1 MTRANPLPISEVK
14 NYLRDPYAWPGGYR
28 LTAYCADGEPLCR
41 SCILASFRDVIRA
54 HGPDGWDRSWV
65 IIAIGVH
72 WEGPCETCAQCGAD
86 LPSEYGD
93 PEEPDEPQPSDPTI
107 VYPWRHEDFDS
118 TRHEKA
124 GGWVGDVIL
133 PAFRV
138 VRSPGGRRAY
148 AIGDSD
154 QSQHVKAIDKL
165 LRKHPSM
172 TPIEAATR
180 VAADC
185 GRKLDSMRTE
195 YTARPY

>member
-1 MTRANPLPISEVK
+1 MTRATPLPISEVK
-14 NYLRDPYAWPGGYR
+14 NYLRNPWAWPGGYR

-41 SCILASFRDVIRA
+41 SCILANLPEIIRA
-54 HGPDGWDRSWV
+54 HGPHYWHRDWTIV
-65 IIAIGVH
+65 AIDVH

-86 LPSEYGD
+86 LPSVYGD
-93 PEEPDEPQPSDPTI
+93 PDAPDEPQPSDPTTI
-107 VYPWRHEDFDS
+107 YPWPHEDYDAVPVPS
-118 TRHEKA
+118 ADGH
-124 GGWVGDVIL
+124 GYGPL
-133 PAFRV
+133 PRFRV

-165 LRKHPSM
+165 LRKHPGM

-180 VAADC
+180 VAADY